1 MAKKSFFEV
10 CIIGGGPTGL
20 ISAIMLA
27 QCGLK
32 TALIAPEMQTIDR
45 RSTAFLDSSIKIFQI
60 LNIWDKLVESITP
73 ISKIRLIDDTKRLIR
88 APEILFDSSEIKLD
102 AFGYNILN
110 QDLVQKLDQ
119 ICSNFSIVTR
129 ISNKVKMLKS
139 EEQSVKIQL
148 DNDQEISCSLCI
160 GADGRNS
167 IVREFIESEV
177 SQRKFDQSA
186 LVLNLKHSVPH
197 QNISTEFHTPNG
209 PFTLVPIGEKQS
221 SLVCVDLPDEI
232 ERLKQLDNAN
242 LENEL
247 ETKSKSI
254 LGKLTLISEKQV
266 FPISSISV
274 KRFGANRSVL
284 VGDSAHALPPIGAQ
298 GLNLG
303 VRDVATLGEIVVR
316 AKSANQD
323 LGSISVLSDYER
335 ARKVD
340 IQMRTFAVDLLN
352 QSLLTGFLPTQA
364 IRYFGAQITNKIP
377 IIRKYLMKFGA
388 YDSFTVPN
396 LEKAIL
402 TGQ

>member
-1 MAKKSFFEV
+1 MAPKIQKV
-10 CIIGGGPTGL
+10 DG
-20 ISAIMLA
+20 
-27 QCGLK
+27 
-32 TALIAPEMQTIDR
+32 
-45 RSTAFLDSSIKIFQI
+45 RSTAFLDSSVKIFQT
-60 LNIWDKLVESITP
+60 LNLWDKLVESVTP
-73 ISKIRLIDDTKRLIR
+73 ISKIRLIDDTERLIR
-88 APEILFDSSEIKLD
+88 APEVLFDSSEIGLN

-110 QDLVQKLDQ
+110 QELVQKLDE

-129 ISNKVKMLKS
+129 ISNKVKMLKL
-139 EEQSVKIQL
+139 EEQSVKIHL
-148 DNDQEISCSLCI
+148 DNDQEVSCSLCI

-167 IVREFIESEV
+167 IVREFIGSEV

-186 LVLNLKHSVPH
+186 LVLNLMHTVPH
-197 QNISTEFHTPNG
+197 NNISTEFHTPNG

-232 ERLKQLDNAN
+232 ARLKQLDNAN
-242 LENEL
+242 LEIEL

-254 LGKLTLISEKQV
+254 LGKLTIISEKQV

-303 VRDVATLGEIVVR
+303 VRDVAILGEIVVR
-316 AKSANQD
+316 AKSFSQD
-323 LGSISVLSDYER
+323 LGNTVILSDYER
-335 ARKVD
+335 SRKTD
-340 IQMRTFAVDLLN
+340 IQMRTMAVDLLN

-364 IRYFGAQITNKIP
+364 IRYFGAQITNNIP
-377 IIRKYLMKFGA
+377 FIRKYLMKFGA
-388 YDSFTVPN
+388 YDSFAVPK